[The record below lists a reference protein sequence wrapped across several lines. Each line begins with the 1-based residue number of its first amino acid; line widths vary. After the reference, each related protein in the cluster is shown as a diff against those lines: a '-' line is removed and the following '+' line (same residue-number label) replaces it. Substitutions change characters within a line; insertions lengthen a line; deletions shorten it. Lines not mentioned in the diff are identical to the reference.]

1 MLQSH
6 FKYVPSQVFRL
17 NFQNKHFDIYF
28 PSIDENNIY
37 TANVSLSYYTSIHVF
52 CNAIAN
58 GSNIAKFTMTVG
70 HCPDFIFVTPS
81 CTWISLS
88 VIRHFLRIGYHKHR
102 HECVATLSFPQ
113 SDTLNAFCHANAI
126 RELQCFCLHLL
137 E

>member
-1 MLQSH
+1 MLVTHQNMSLVKCFDLIFKISILTYISH
-6 FKYVPSQVFRL
+6 PSM
-17 NFQNKHFDIYF
+17 KI
-28 PSIDENNIY
+28 
-37 TANVSLSYYTSIHVF
+37 TSTQQMSVCHI
-52 CNAIAN
+52 IPQYMYL
-58 GSNIAKFTMTVG
+58 KFLQWQQHCKVYNLTVG

-88 VIRHFLRIGYHKHR
+88 IIRHFLRIGYHKHR